1 MLYHITQETLR
12 EKKLLKTLKFS
23 GYSQEF
29 SPWNLG
35 AWYLLTQ
42 DQQTIRKIFFHK
54 NLFSINS
61 QKFSLQSFR
70 YTVLAYETVKPAK
83 LQCRYGYL
91 AFSCCHVGSKNQHG
105 LMSQGAW
112 FNYSTHAETAGLM
125 RLLWVQL
132 VNIGMLNLLETAKS
146 IFIDL
151 PT

>member
-1 MLYHITQETLR
+1 M
-12 EKKLLKTLKFS
+12 KFGGMVS
-23 GYSQEF
+23 FDTGPANNPQ
-29 SPWNLG
+29 
-35 AWYLLTQ
+35 
-42 DQQTIRKIFFHK
+42 IFF
-54 NLFSINS
+54 S
-61 QKFSLQSFR
+61 QKSFFHQFTKVFSAKFR

-91 AFSCCHVGSKNQHG
+91 AFSCCHVGSKNQHA